1 MIIISVFLYNSLP
14 CLSKKQ
20 ITLPLE
26 KVLMK
31 YRRFVDIYIYNAR
44 KVSKKIRVNKMEDNR
59 KEQMEALEIL
69 TDFNGRLVK
78 NMTIIVKELS
88 GERLDDTDKFLKSIV
103 DAINWE
109 IQVVNGTIELL
120 NDGKERIDKEEFN
133 RAIVSLN
140 DAISAKEDAK
150 MAEEFKKVIPV
161 FEQLGEAAEEVIG

>member
-1 MIIISVFLYNSLP
+1 
-14 CLSKKQ
+14 
-20 ITLPLE
+20 
-26 KVLMK
+26 
-31 YRRFVDIYIYNAR
+31 
-44 KVSKKIRVNKMEDNR
+44 MEDNR

-120 NDGKERIDKEEFN
+120 NDGKERINKEEFN

-140 DAISAKEDAK
+140 DAISANEDAK
-150 MAEEFKKVIPV
+150 MAEEFKKVIPF
-161 FEQLGEAAEEVIG
+161 FEQLGEAAKEVIG

>member
-1 MIIISVFLYNSLP
+1 M
-14 CLSKKQ
+14 Q
-20 ITLPLE
+20 E
-26 KVLMK
+26 
-31 YRRFVDIYIYNAR
+31 RDR
-44 KVSKKIRVNKMEDNR
+44 KDKGKKMEDNR

-120 NDGKERIDKEEFN
+120 NDGKERINKEEFN

-140 DAISAKEDAK
+140 DAISANEHAK

-161 FEQLGEAAEEVIG
+161 FEQLGEAAKEVIG

>member
-1 MIIISVFLYNSLP
+1 
-14 CLSKKQ
+14 
-20 ITLPLE
+20 
-26 KVLMK
+26 
-31 YRRFVDIYIYNAR
+31 
-44 KVSKKIRVNKMEDNR
+44 MEDNR
-59 KEQMEALEIL
+59 KEQMEALEVL

-150 MAEEFKKVIPV
+150 MAEEFKKVILV